1 VSRVVPKIK
10 RTPKAK
16 QDLRGYVLYLAQI
29 SPDVADRFI
38 DNSEATFEQ
47 LAQMPRLGKLQT
59 FKPPELAG
67 TRRWFIVGAAAP
79 NGCPGLFPFATS
91 GASIPQSL
99 TLSPFGNFSVSPS
112 KTSTA
117 S

>member
-16 QDLRGYVLYLAQI
+16 QDLRDHVLYLAQI

-67 TRRWFIVGAAAP
+67 TRRWFIVGFENYLIFYRPIKGGIEILRVLYGTQNIDAIMNAE
-79 NGCPGLFPFATS
+79 TS
-91 GASIPQSL
+91 
-99 TLSPFGNFSVSPS
+99 
-112 KTSTA
+112 
-117 S
+117 